1 MVANAQEET
10 AIADAETGPTAIVGA
25 ATVQEF
31 VELVDDTA
39 TAAVIVGLST
49 LHADVLLVVGVVVP
63 T

>member
-1 MVANAQEET
+1 MVANAQEVT
-10 AIADAETGPTAIVGA
+10 AIADAETGPTVIVGA

-31 VELVDDTA
+31 VELVVDTA
-39 TAAVIVGLST
+39 TAAVIVGPNT